1 MVKTYESKDYFHLDI
16 QKAVVCC
23 YNYCWSD
30 SECRINLV
38 GLSIK
43 VCEKA
48 SWNLIYTKEQMKR
61 NEKEILKEYNHN
73 LWLKHMNLR
82 IIFI

>member
-1 MVKTYESKDYFHLDI
+1 MAQIMKLLKLTGYADDNDGS
-16 QKAVVCC
+16 AVCC

-61 NEKEILKEYNHN
+61 NEMSEMIL
-73 LWLKHMNLR
+73 